1 MCVTVGCGSLAQ
13 GQTADWRTRGRES
26 ATHLATLPPAL
37 TCDDGER
44 VASSKQLATL
54 LATAKVPSELGLL
67 GQSGKFG
74 PILIDKVGQ
83 KRNTPPSLMASSDTR
98 TYVTMAKTPQTC
110 HPSQ

>member
-1 MCVTVGCGSLAQ
+1 M
-13 GQTADWRTRGRES
+13 ADWRTLGREP

-37 TCDDGER
+37 TCDDGEQ

-74 PILIDKVGQ
+74 PILIGKVGQ
-83 KRNTPPSLMASSDTR
+83 KRNTPTSLMASR
-98 TYVTMAKTPQTC
+98 KVPIYATMAKTPHTC